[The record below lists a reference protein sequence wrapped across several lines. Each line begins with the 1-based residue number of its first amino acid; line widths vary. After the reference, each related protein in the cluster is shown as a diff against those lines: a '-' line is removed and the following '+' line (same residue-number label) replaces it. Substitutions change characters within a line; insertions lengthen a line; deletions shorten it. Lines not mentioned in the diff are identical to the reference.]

1 MGKSMNPV
9 SALPTREA
17 VVSPIADGHFR
28 LVSASDAHP
37 LTSII
42 FNNRK
47 AARNWALG
55 KGYQVRFGDR
65 SG

>member
-1 MGKSMNPV
+1 MDPMSTY
-9 SALPTREA
+9 STREA
-17 VVSPIADGHFR
+17 VVSPIADGHYR

-37 LTSII
+37 LTSIL

-55 KGYQVRFGDR
+55 KGYKVRIGGQPGGR
-65 SG
+65 

>member
-1 MGKSMNPV
+1 M
-9 SALPTREA
+9 SAYPTREA

-28 LVSASDAHP
+28 LLSANDAHP
-37 LTSII
+37 LTSIV

-55 KGYQVRFGDR
+55 KGYQVRLGEHAGGR
-65 SG
+65 

>member
-1 MGKSMNPV
+1 MDSM
-9 SALPTREA
+9 SSFPTREA
-17 VVSPIADGHFR
+17 VVSPIADGHYR

-37 LTSII
+37 LTSIL

-55 KGYQVRFGDR
+55 KGYQVRE
-65 SG
+65 SGPPGGR

>member
-1 MGKSMNPV
+1 MDPMS
-9 SALPTREA
+9 SYPTREA
-17 VVSPIADGHFR
+17 LVSPIADGHYR

-37 LTSII
+37 LTSIL

-55 KGYQVRFGDR
+55 KGYQVRIGGQPGGR
-65 SG
+65 

>member
-1 MGKSMNPV
+1 MS
-9 SALPTREA
+9 SFPTREA
-17 VVSPIADGHFR
+17 VVSPLADGHFR

-37 LTSII
+37 LTPIL

-55 KGYQVRFGDR
+55 KGYQVRFGAP
-65 SG
+65 SGSR

>member
-1 MGKSMNPV
+1 MDPMS
-9 SALPTREA
+9 SYPTREA
-17 VVSPIADGHFR
+17 VVSPIADGHYR

-37 LTSII
+37 LTSIL

-55 KGYQVRFGDR
+55 KGYQVRIGGQPGGR
-65 SG
+65 

>member
-1 MGKSMNPV
+1 MDSM
-9 SALPTREA
+9 SSFPTREA

-28 LVSASDAHP
+28 LVSASDAHQ
-37 LTSII
+37 LTPIV

-55 KGYQVRFGDR
+55 KGYMVRMDGQPGR
-65 SG
+65 R

>member
-1 MGKSMNPV
+1 MDPMSYP
-9 SALPTREA
+9 SREA
-17 VVSPIADGHFR
+17 VVSPLADGHFR

-37 LTSII
+37 LTHIL

-55 KGYQVRFGDR
+55 KGYQVREGAPP
-65 SG
+65 GGN

>member
-1 MGKSMNPV
+1 MDSM
-9 SALPTREA
+9 SSFPTREA

-37 LTSII
+37 LTPIV

-55 KGYQVRFGDR
+55 KGYQVRMTGSPGGR
-65 SG
+65 

>member
-1 MGKSMNPV
+1 MDSMSPYPN
-9 SALPTREA
+9 REA

-28 LVSASDAHP
+28 LVSASDARP
-37 LTSII
+37 LTSIH

-55 KGYQVRFGDR
+55 KGYQVRMDGSA
-65 SG
+65 SGR